1 MMKRN
6 LMVIGLAVLLS
17 ACGFQ
22 LRGTGTADFALKEV
36 DLQARNAYGD
46 TVKQVRQVLEN
57 SGVKV
62 HAGAPYTLSLANEKE
77 SKRTAS
83 YTSNARSAEYELT
96 TTLDYEIRG
105 EKNLL
110 LLNDQLEVQTTYVH
124 DENNLIG
131 SDQESGQLRQEM
143 RRELVQQMVLRL
155 QLITPAQLEQLQ
167 QEAEARAQ
175 AEAEAAAAARRA
187 EQESAPLQSP
197 IELPIKQ

>member
-22 LRGTGTADFALKEV
+22 LRGTGTADFALKEI
-36 DLQARNAYGD
+36 DLSARNAYGD
-46 TVKQVRQVLEN
+46 TVKQLRQVLDN
-57 SGVKV
+57 SGVNV
-62 HAGAPYTLSLANEKE
+62 HLGAPYKPDLTNEKE
-77 SKRTAS
+77 TQRTAS
-83 YTSNARSAEYELT
+83 FTSSARSAEYELT
-96 TTLDYEIRG
+96 TSLDYEIRG
-105 EKNLL
+105 AKNMLL
-110 LLNDQLEVQTTYVH
+110 LKDSLEVQSVYVH

-131 SDQESGQLRQEM
+131 SNQESGQLRQEM

-167 QEAEARAQ
+167 QEAEARVQ
-175 AEAEAAAAARRA
+175 AEAEANAAARRA

-197 IELPIKQ
+197 IQLPISQ

>member
-6 LMVIGLAVLLS
+6 MLVIGLAVLLS

-22 LRGTGTADFALKEV
+22 LRGTGSAEFAIKEI

-46 TVKQVRQVLEN
+46 TAKQLQQLLEN

-62 HAGAPYTLSLANEKE
+62 HSGAPYRLFLANEQE
-77 SKRTAS
+77 TQRTAS
-83 YTSNARSAEYELT
+83 VTSSARSAEYELT
-96 TTLDYEIRG
+96 TRLDYEIRG

-110 LLNDQLEVQTTYVH
+110 LLQDKLEVQSVYVH

-131 SDQESGQLRQEM
+131 SSQESGQLRQEM
-143 RRELVQQMVLRL
+143 RRELVQQMSLRL
-155 QLITPAQLEQLQ
+155 QLLSPAQLEQLQ
-167 QEAEARAQ
+167 QEAEARAA

-197 IELPIKQ
+197 IQLPISQ

>member
-22 LRGTGTADFALKEV
+22 LRGTGTADSALKEI
-36 DLQARNAYGD
+36 DPSARNAYGD
-46 TVKQVRQVLEN
+46 TVKQLRQVLDN
-57 SGVKV
+57 SGVNV
-62 HAGAPYTLSLANEKE
+62 HLGAPYKLDLTNEKE
-77 SKRTAS
+77 TQRTAS
-83 YTSNARSAEYELT
+83 FTSSARSAEYELT
-96 TTLDYEIRG
+96 TSLDYEIRG
-105 EKNLL
+105 AKNMLL
-110 LLNDQLEVQTTYVH
+110 LKDSLEVQSVYVH

-131 SDQESGQLRQEM
+131 SNQESGQLRQEM

-167 QEAEARAQ
+167 QEAEARVQ
-175 AEAEAAAAARRA
+175 AEAEANAAARRA

-197 IELPIKQ
+197 IQLPISQ

>member
-1 MMKRN
+1 MKRN

-46 TVKQVRQVLEN
+46 TVKQVRQTLEN

-62 HAGAPYTLSLANEKE
+62 HTGAPYTLSLANEKE
-77 SKRTAS
+77 SQRTAS

-167 QEAEARAQ
+167 QEAEAKAQ

-197 IELPIKQ
+197 IQLPISQ

>member
-22 LRGTGTADFALKEV
+22 LRGTGTADFALKEI
-36 DLQARNAYGD
+36 DLQSRNAYSD
-46 TVKQVRQVLEN
+46 TAKQLRKLLEN

-62 HAGAPYTLSLANEKE
+62 HSGAPYKLYLAREQE
-77 SKRTAS
+77 DKRAAS
-83 YTSNARSAEYELT
+83 YTSTARSAENQLT
-96 TTLDYEIRG
+96 TSLDYEIRG
-105 EKNLL
+105 AKNALL
-110 LLNDQLEVQTTYVH
+110 LSDKLEVQSIHVQ
-124 DENNLIG
+124 DDNNLVG
-131 SDQESGQLRQEM
+131 SDQESAQLRQEM
-143 RRELVQQMVLRL
+143 RRELIQQLSMRL

-167 QEAEARAQ
+167 QEADAKAQ

-197 IELPIKQ
+197 IQLPISQ

>member
-1 MMKRN
+1 MKRN

-22 LRGTGTADFALKEV
+22 LRGTGSADFALKEI
-36 DLQARNAYGD
+36 DLQARNAYGE
-46 TVKQVRQVLEN
+46 TVKQVRQVLDN

-62 HAGAPYTLSLANEKE
+62 HTGAPYKLNLANEKE
-77 SKRTAS
+77 TQRTAS
-83 YTSNARSAEYELT
+83 YTGNARSAEYELT

-105 EKNLL
+105 QKNLL
-110 LLNDQLEVQTTYVH
+110 LLSDQLEVQSTFVH

-131 SDQESGQLRQEM
+131 SDQESAQLRQEM

-155 QLITPAQLEQLQ
+155 QLVTPARLEQLQ
-167 QEAEARAQ
+167 QEAEAKAQ

-197 IELPIKQ
+197 IQLPISQ

>member
-1 MMKRN
+1 MKRN

-62 HAGAPYTLSLANEKE
+62 HTGAPYTLSLANEKE

-105 EKNLL
+105 QKNLL

-175 AEAEAAAAARRA
+175 AEAEATAAARRA
-187 EQESAPLQSP
+187 EQEAAPLQSP
-197 IELPIKQ
+197 IQLPISQ

>member
-46 TVKQVRQVLEN
+46 TVKQVRQTLEN

-62 HAGAPYTLSLANEKE
+62 HTGAPYTLSLANEKE
-77 SKRTAS
+77 SQRTAS

-167 QEAEARAQ
+167 QEAEAKAQ

-197 IELPIKQ
+197 IQLPISQ